1 MLKYISQMICVIQ
14 VALSILHGV
23 NGFCWEPNTTPFN
36 RAPSGSRIDGGDR
49 RVRVDWSTAFNDGLG
64 CDAVD
69 FLIMTH
75 PRENPSA
82 YTLSDFTLKGQRSA
96 TLQLE
101 GDGDYV
107 FQVSKYFSPSKRQT
121 ETLHEKI
128 FHNISPIFHVS

>member
-1 MLKYISQMICVIQ
+1 MVKYIVHNIYVIH
-14 VALSILHGV
+14 VTLLIIHGV

-36 RAPSGSRIDGGDR
+36 GAPRASRVDGGDR
-49 RVRVDWSTAFNDGLG
+49 RVRVDWSTAFNDGPG

-75 PRENPSA
+75 PRDEPSA

-107 FQVSKYFSPSKRQT
+107 FQVSQ
-121 ETLHEKI
+121 
-128 FHNISPIFHVS
+128 